1 MSLKENIEMVKE
13 ELNSEEKF
21 FEKAVVTEKFVKK
34 YKNVMIGSL
43 VAVVFAV
50 GGNIVYEA
58 NKQSQIEAANKALL
72 ELDKDAKN
80 SSAALQLQSL
90 SPELY
95 DVWVYSRAIATKDM
109 ISLKKLKNSKTLI
122 VNDLA
127 NYELA
132 KDSKSLQEYASKQ
145 SSIYRDLALI
155 QSAVLLIDK
164 NEITK
169 AHQELSKIG
178 VSSPLNKIALA
189 LLHYGVK

>member
-1 MSLKENIEMVKE
+1 MVKE

-21 FEKAVVTEKFVKK
+21 FEKAVVTEKFIKK

-58 NKQSQIEAANKALL
+58 NKQSQIKSANKALL
-72 ELDKDAKN
+72 ELNKDAKN
-80 SSAALQLQSL
+80 SSALIQLESL

-95 DVWVYSRAIATKDM
+95 DVWMYSNAIVTKDM
-109 ISLKKLKNSKTLI
+109 TSLKELKDSKTII
-122 VNDLA
+122 VSDLVD
-127 NYELA
+127 YELA
-132 KDSKSLQEYASKQ
+132 QDSKSLQEYASKQ
-145 SSIYRDLALI
+145 NAIYRDLALI
-155 QSAVLLIDK
+155 QSAILFIDK

-178 VSSPLNKIALA
+178 ANSPLNKIALA